1 MTNPLLV
8 CPPCFIRSTARKH
21 VSALWFYQESTCFFP
36 MSDIQTPLYIKEL
49 TSSQIKSKILISLW
63 ELDSI
68 FYHLN
73 GPCLHQITGYHHI
86 FLISIQKKNYLFSIL
101 LYLTFAHENI
111 SCISFTFYSLDECQ
125 DIFLKRQW
133 HATCISFLTV
143 SRFFVSVPD
152 RKRKK
157 KEIPRAITLMLIYL
171 QKTAW
176 VFSNGKR
183 S

>member
-8 CPPCFIRSTARKH
+8 CQPCFIRSTARKH
-21 VSALWFYQESTCFFP
+21 VSVLWFYQESTCFFP

-86 FLISIQKKNYLFSIL
+86 FLISIQKKITYFP
-101 LYLTFAHENI
+101 F
-111 SCISFTFYSLDECQ
+111 SCIWLLPMR
-125 DIFLKRQW
+125 IFLALVSPFIVLTNAKIFFIKRQW

-157 KEIPRAITLMLIYL
+157 KEIPWAITLMLIYL

>member
-1 MTNPLLV
+1 MFQKQEINVCSTVFRYKICIPSAHQNGNIFLTRHHKNFLSEKHHLLFHLRSMTNPLLV

-21 VSALWFYQESTCFFP
+21 VSVLWFYQESTCFFP

-86 FLISIQKKNYLFSIL
+86 FLISIQKKNYLFSI
-101 LYLTFAHENI
+101 
-111 SCISFTFYSLDECQ
+111 
-125 DIFLKRQW
+125 
-133 HATCISFLTV
+133 
-143 SRFFVSVPD
+143 
-152 RKRKK
+152 
-157 KEIPRAITLMLIYL
+157 
-171 QKTAW
+171 
-176 VFSNGKR
+176 
-183 S
+183 